1 MEKLLIGKICIVTG
15 ASRGIGAAI
24 AARFRA
30 EGAKVYALSRGAP
43 QPVAEV
49 EEQWLACD
57 VTDEASIEAA
67 VKTVFS
73 CA

>member
-1 MEKLLIGKICIVTG
+1 MEKLLSDKICIVTG

-43 QPVAEV
+43 QGATEDH
-49 EEQWLACD
+49 WLACD
-57 VTDEASIEAA
+57 VADEASIEKAIAA
-67 VKTVFS
+67 VLER
-73 CA
+73 